1 LRIHFKYDFL
11 VSLEEGTLKGDVI
24 AKATIVKV
32 DDYHVGLAFI
42 GKSLLCNTIPLRKRK
57 FALSD
62 LHETCLKSRG
72 RIVLR
77 LDHDISHR
85 DLEISRI
92 IVDLFEGRTPLR
104 TDMIKLYP
112 VKGRN
117 GLLLET
123 IKNIPR
129 GKVTTYRA
137 LGTLLKMHPRA
148 VGGYIASNPFPLL
161 IPCHRVI
168 KSDLTLGGYAYG
180 QLIKGNLLIREG
192 VDLDIE
198 TGKISP
204 SDVLDYEDLL
214 KIIPLRI
221 LV

>member
-1 LRIHFKYDFL
+1 
-11 VSLEEGTLKGDVI
+11 
-24 AKATIVKV
+24 
-32 DDYHVGLAFI
+32 
-42 GKSLLCNTIPLRKRK
+42 
-57 FALSD
+57 
-62 LHETCLKSRG
+62 
-72 RIVLR
+72 
-77 LDHDISHR
+77 
-85 DLEISRI
+85 
-92 IVDLFEGRTPLR
+92 
-104 TDMIKLYP
+104 MIKLYP

>member
-1 LRIHFKYDFL
+1 
-11 VSLEEGTLKGDVI
+11 LKEHVI
-24 AKATIVKV
+24 ARATVVEV

-42 GKSLLCNTIPLRKRK
+42 GGSLLCNTIPLKTRR

-77 LDHDISHR
+77 LDYDVSR
-85 DLEISRI
+85 KDQEISEL
-92 IVDLFEGRTPLR
+92 IVDLFEGQVPLR
-104 TDMIKLYP
+104 TDVVRLYP
-112 VKGRN
+112 VSGRR
-117 GLLLET
+117 GLLLKT
-123 IKNIPR
+123 VKSIPR

-137 LGTLLKMHPRA
+137 LGTLLRMHPRA
-148 VGGYIASNPFPLL
+148 VGGYMASNPFPLI

-168 KSDLTLGGYAYG
+168 KSDMSLGGYSYG
-180 QLIKGNLLIREG
+180 QLIKGNLLLREG

-198 TGKISP
+198 TGKVSP

-214 KIIPLRI
+214 KIVPLRVI
-221 LV
+221 V